1 MKRALLDLQEID
13 TAITTLAREKT
24 RLDDGTAARAKRDE
38 LQSTL
43 DAEMARGQKI
53 TTDRSDKELQ
63 LKTAEEKIAK
73 QQARLMNTTSAHEV
87 KALER
92 DIIGLGHSR
101 SDLDEA
107 ILTLMDEGEQSAARQ
122 KELEA
127 KLAVAKEEVTTVT
140 KRYASEITRIQAT
153 HASRQA
159 ERSAVGD
166 KLTPAEKTRYE
177 AMAKAH
183 HGIAI
188 SKVTKGNCSVCGA
201 AILPFTLREA
211 KQQEFPTCEGCG
223 RLLFV
228 E

>member
-13 TAITTLAREKT
+13 TALTTLARERS
-24 RLDDGTAARAKRDE
+24 RLDDGSTARAKRDDLIAQLE
-38 LQSTL
+38 
-43 DAEMARGQKI
+43 AEKARSAKI
-53 TTDRSDKELQ
+53 LADRTDKELQ
-63 LKTAEEKIAK
+63 LKTAEEKLVK
-73 QQARLMNTTSAHEV
+73 QQGRMMNTTSAHEI

-92 DIIGLGHSR
+92 DIEGLGHAR

-107 ILTLMDEGEQSAARQ
+107 ILTLMEEGEQSAKRLS
-122 KELEA
+122 ELETLVAEA
-127 KLAVAKEEVTTVT
+127 KSEVTTVIKKFAVET
-140 KRYASEITRIQAT
+140 TRIQTQTA
-153 HASRQA
+153 ARQA
-159 ERSAVGD
+159 ERVAIGD

-177 AMAKAH
+177 SMAKAH
-183 HGIAI
+183 QGIAI
-188 SKVTKGNCSVCGA
+188 SKVVRGNCSVCGA